1 MHPQRHEP
9 LEDPVPGLIQCPL
22 TRQRDEVLEAEGRLQ
37 RFREVREQIER
48 RRLGTNSRLGR
59 HPPAIR
65 IATTA
70 HPMRPRR
77 AYRASRSTTTVPAG
91 PASTSATR
99 NRANRPLARPS
110 VVCSALCTRGSPR
123 RRATAP
129 SAPATRAALPW
140 LGA

>member
-48 RRLGTNSRLGR
+48 RSLGTNSRLGR

-70 HPMRPRR
+70 HPMHPPPAYRQPRR
-77 AYRASRSTTTVPAG
+77 TTTVPAD
-91 PASTSATR
+91 T
-99 NRANRPLARPS
+99 
-110 VVCSALCTRGSPR
+110 GSPADPR
-123 RRATAP
+123 
-129 SAPATRAALPW
+129 
-140 LGA
+140 